1 LCFNQTIPPVDPS
14 HEISPLI
21 PMYWLN
27 HHNHHNHHE
36 IVGKKTG
43 KKTRTKPK
51 NPAGWPGYL
60 GDRVSIMWGVV
71 PFLTAA
77 GEFFFDP
84 NPVGGIDP
92 PLKNIHQLGSSSKM
106 RWKNAENETWLKPT
120 RNSFLTYLGSLR
132 YSGSPKMKTKV
143 RAKCWC
149 GRSAE
154 KLFQTCQNVGIDP
167 DRDMIMIIGVTMATP
182 NKTRKHISYSKTVG

>member
-1 LCFNQTIPPVDPS
+1 MKLFVKKIPRK
-14 HEISPLI
+14 
-21 PMYWLN
+21 
-27 HHNHHNHHE
+27 
-36 IVGKKTG
+36 KKTG
-43 KKTRTKPK
+43 TKPK
-51 NPAGWPGYL
+51 NPAGWPAYL

-92 PLKNIHQLGSSSKM
+92 PLKNIRQLGSSSKM
-106 RWKNAENETWLKPT
+106 RWKNAGNETWLKPT

-132 YSGSPKMKTKV
+132 YSGSPKVKTKV
-143 RAKCWC
+143 RIKCWC

-154 KLFQTCQNVGIDP
+154 KLLQTCQNVGIDP
-167 DRDMIMIIGVTMATP
+167 GRDMMMIIGVTMATP
-182 NKTRKHISYSKTVG
+182 NKTRKNISYSKTVSWFFHAFQIFGGYQKQKRWAKDEGIIRK